1 MIEYEALNYIQDQ
14 IKAFKTIKDM
24 NELIKFQ
31 SKSYQLERILE
42 KLKMFK
48 SKVMQSNEVPAY
60 IKRIQKQ

>member
-14 IKAFKTIKDM
+14 IKVFKTIKDM

-31 SKSYQLERILE
+31 SKSYQLETILE